1 MTVAELIKKYNIP
14 KVYTLLFGYAKVKV
28 RNYDYPIC
36 VVANDRKYCDF
47 LTEDGTLFYSIGEC
61 LIFLDE
67 NHTPITEENC
77 EKMFGKKHKEFK
89 PFEKV
94 LILHGGVWCADF
106 YSHYIGGEAA
116 CHEAAC
122 HEAAFSC
129 ASDDEIVSYEGHED
143 WVGKTY
149 DECHE

>member
-1 MTVAELIKKYNIP
+1 MTVAELIKKYNIT
-14 KVYTLLFGYAKVKV
+14 KVYTLLFGYARVSV
-28 RNYDYPIC
+28 RNGNYPIYAE
-36 VVANDRKYCDF
+36 ANDCNDWTF
-47 LTEDGTLFYSIGEC
+47 AENGTYLNGMGEC

-67 NHTPITEENC
+67 SHTPITEENC

-94 LILHGGVWCADF
+94 LILHSGVWCADF
-106 YSHYIGGEAA
+106 YSYYNDSIK
-116 CHEAAC
+116 CHETMG
-122 HEAAFSC
+122 
-129 ASDDEIVSYEGHED
+129 DYIPDNEIVSYEGHED

>member
-1 MTVAELIKKYNIP
+1 MTVAELIKKYDIT
-14 KVYTLLFGYAKVKV
+14 KVYTLLFGYAKVEV
-28 RNYDYPIC
+28 RNTDYPIDIET
-36 VVANDRKYCDF
+36 NDGMNWNF
-47 LTEDGTLFYSIGEC
+47 LTEDGAYINGMSEC

-106 YSHYIGGEAA
+106 YSHYIGGEVS
-116 CHEAAC
+116 CHETT
-122 HEAAFSC
+122 FSC
-129 ASDDEIVSYEGHED
+129 ASDDKIVPFEGHED
-143 WVGKTY
+143 WVGKTWK
-149 DECHE
+149 ECHE